1 MVKYKAREAAKGL
14 AAIQKDATVILA
26 KLTPMLVSITAL
38 EEGAEFGLVAAP
50 VVEPLLVAKEKMK
63 CAVAAATATMACS
76 DIDEVPEGASLK
88 DVSDWIATS
97 KKTIALVT
105 NMLAMIARAAR
116 G

>member
-1 MVKYKAREAAKGL
+1 MVKYKAKEAARGL
-14 AAIQKDATVILA
+14 ASLQKDATIILT
-26 KLTPMLVSITAL
+26 KLTPMLASITAL

-50 VVEPLLVAKEKMK
+50 VVEPLLVAKAKME

-76 DIDEVPEGASLK
+76 EVEQVPKGASLK

>member
-1 MVKYKAREAAKGL
+1 MVKYKAREAARGL
-14 AAIQKDATVILA
+14 ASMQKDATIILT
-26 KLTPMLVSITAL
+26 KLTPMLASITAL

-50 VVEPLLVAKEKMK
+50 VVEPLLVAKAKME

-76 DIDEVPEGASLK
+76 DIDEVPEVASLK
-88 DVSDWIATS
+88 DVLDWIATS

-105 NMLAMIARAAR
+105 NMLAMIAWAAR

>member
-1 MVKYKAREAAKGL
+1 MIKHKAREAAKCL

-26 KLTPMLVSITAL
+26 KLTPMLASITAL
-38 EEGAEFGLVAAP
+38 EEGAEFGLVATP
-50 VVEPLLVAKEKMK
+50 VVEPLLVTKAKME

-88 DVSDWIATS
+88 DVLDWIATS

>member
-1 MVKYKAREAAKGL
+1 MIKHKAREAAKGL
-14 AAIQKDATVILA
+14 AAIQKDATAILA
-26 KLTPMLVSITAL
+26 KATPMLASISAL
-38 EEGAEFGLVAAP
+38 EDGPEFALVAAP
-50 VVEPLLVAKEKMK
+50 VVEPLLIAKAKME
-63 CAVAAATATMACS
+63 CAVAAATATMACT
-76 DIDEVPEGASLK
+76 DIDDVPECASLK